1 MTKVTRIP
9 LICAATDKDGKE
21 IDYKEIFHLL
31 WDLQRETRMLK
42 NKAIQLCWEW
52 YNFSSDYKKEHGD
65 YPDNETILGY
75 KGGIRSYLYDKLKGE
90 SVMYSTNISCALDS
104 ARNQF
109 QASLKEYLRGD
120 RSIIEYKSNQPIE
133 LYNKAILLDY
143 HDNEYWIGLKLL
155 SRKGEKEKGFPSCLL
170 FKGVVND
177 KSTRDILNRC
187 MDGLY
192 KISGSKLIYD
202 KKKKWCLNLSYSFE
216 PEMRSL
222 DKDKILGVNVGIYKP
237 FMASVYGDKARL
249 FAEGGRDSEIEV
261 FRRKIE
267 GRRRSLLKQGKMCGD
282 GRIGHGYK
290 TRTAPANALE
300 DKIARFRDTMNH
312 KYSRA
317 VVDYAIKN
325 NCGIIQMED
334 LTGITEGEKPRYLK
348 NWSYYD
354 LQMKIESKAKENGIK
369 FVKIAPQ
376 YTSQRCS
383 KCGYIHADNRPDQPT
398 FECLKCGYK
407 ENADYNASQ
416 NIAIKDIDKIIEASD
431 IPKKK
436 KKSDVA

>member
-9 LICAATDKDGKE
+9 LICAVTDKDGNE

-75 KGGIRSYLYDKLKGE
+75 KGGIRSYLYDKLKSE
-90 SVMYSTNISCALDS
+90 TVMYSSNIGCALDL

-133 LYNKAILLDY
+133 LHNRAILLDY

-155 SRKGEKEKGFPSCLL
+155 SRKGEKEKGFPACLL

-290 TRTAPANALE
+290 TRTVPANALE

-334 LTGITEGEKPRYLK
+334 LTGITEGEQPRYLK

-354 LQMKIESKAKENGIK
+354 LQMKIESKAKEHGIR

-398 FECLKCGYK
+398 FECLNCGFK

-416 NIAIKDIDKIIEASD
+416 NIAIRDIDKIIEASD

>member
-1 MTKVTRIP
+1 MTGTEENVNRVRKLVGDQVKHLEHPNVGMVFLGILIGVLVGQIP
-9 LICAATDKDGKE
+9 IPIPGVEVPVKLGLAGGPLVVAILIGA
-21 IDYKEIFHLL
+21 F
-31 WDLQRETRMLK
+31 
-42 NKAIQLCWEW
+42 
-52 YNFSSDYKKEHGD
+52 
-65 YPDNETILGY
+65 GY
-75 KGGIRSYLYDKLKGE
+75 KGGIRSYLYDRLKGE

-120 RSIIEYKSNQPIE
+120 CSIIEYKSNQPIE

-155 SRKGEKEKGFPSCLL
+155 SRKGEKEKSFPSCLL

-187 MDGLY
+187 MDGVY

-267 GRRRSLLKQGKMCGD
+267 GRRRSILKQGKMCGD

-354 LQMKIESKAKENGIK
+354 LQMKIENKAKENGIK

>member
-133 LYNKAILLDY
+133 LYNRAVLLDY

-177 KSTRDILNRC
+177 KSTRDILNR
-187 MDGLY
+187 
-192 KISGSKLIYD
+192 
-202 KKKKWCLNLSYSFE
+202 
-216 PEMRSL
+216 
-222 DKDKILGVNVGIYKP
+222 
-237 FMASVYGDKARL
+237 
-249 FAEGGRDSEIEV
+249 
-261 FRRKIE
+261 
-267 GRRRSLLKQGKMCGD
+267 
-282 GRIGHGYK
+282 
-290 TRTAPANALE
+290 
-300 DKIARFRDTMNH
+300 
-312 KYSRA
+312 
-317 VVDYAIKN
+317 
-325 NCGIIQMED
+325 
-334 LTGITEGEKPRYLK
+334 
-348 NWSYYD
+348 
-354 LQMKIESKAKENGIK
+354 
-369 FVKIAPQ
+369 
-376 YTSQRCS
+376 
-383 KCGYIHADNRPDQPT
+383 
-398 FECLKCGYK
+398 
-407 ENADYNASQ
+407 
-416 NIAIKDIDKIIEASD
+416 
-431 IPKKK
+431 
-436 KKSDVA
+436 